1 MMDNIKKWLP
11 VISLTL
17 STFIFNTSEFIPIGL
32 LTSIADDFAI
42 TESKAGLLI
51 TIYAWVVALASR
63 PLMMAFAKTENKKLM
78 LSLAALFTASHILS
92 GFSNSYVMLMIS
104 RIGVACSHAVFWSI
118 VTPLAVHVAP
128 EGHRSTAVSMIITG
142 SSIAMIVGLP
152 LGRAV
157 GLMVGWRVTF
167 LLIAILSAIVLC
179 LLAAFLPK
187 VPSDNNISLKTLPT
201 LVSTPALLCIFVMTA
216 LTITG
221 HFTAYSYI
229 EPFLGQA
236 AGFTNGEITMVLSAF
251 GVIGIIVSVLF
262 SKYYDRHQFAFLRVA
277 VLGICICTLLLG
289 ISSGNSF
296 IMVFTCLLWGL
307 SINCF
312 NISLQS
318 CIIDYS
324 PFGTAIAMS
333 IYSGIY
339 NVGIGAGALVGGI
352 VCSHIGI
359 PFVGYV
365 GGAVSLVSAL
375 FFLLTVTPVLK
386 KSKLSFA
393 SAKHRF

>member
-1 MMDNIKKWLP
+1 MMGNIKKWLP
-11 VISLTL
+11 VISLTF

-51 TIYAWVVALASR
+51 TIYAWVVALASL

-78 LSLAALFTASHILS
+78 LSLVALFTISHILS

-128 EGHRSTAVSMIITG
+128 EGHRSTALSMIITG

-157 GLMVGWRVTF
+157 GLVVGWRATF

-187 VPSDNNISLKTLPT
+187 VPSDNNISLKTLPA
-201 LVSTPALLCIFVMTA
+201 LVTTPALLCIFVMTA

-236 AGFTNGEITMVLSAF
+236 AGFTAGQITMVLSAF

-289 ISSGNSF
+289 ISSGNGF
-296 IMVFTCLLWGL
+296 IMVCTCLLWGL

-312 NISLQS
+312 NISMQS
-318 CIIDYS
+318 CIIEYS
-324 PFGTAIAMS
+324 PYGTAIAMS

-386 KSKLSFA
+386 KSK
-393 SAKHRF
+393 

>member
-1 MMDNIKKWLP
+1 MMDNMKKWLP

-51 TIYAWVVALASR
+51 TIYAWVVALASL

-78 LSLAALFTASHILS
+78 LSLVALFTASHILS

-128 EGHRSTAVSMIITG
+128 EGHRSTALSMIITG

-296 IMVFTCLLWGL
+296 IMVCTCLLWGL

-318 CIIDYS
+318 CIIEYS

-365 GGAVSLVSAL
+365 GGTVSLVSAL

-386 KSKLSFA
+386 HSKKS
-393 SAKHRF
+393 

>member
-1 MMDNIKKWLP
+1 MMGNIKKWLP

-51 TIYAWVVALASR
+51 TIYAWVVALASL

-78 LSLAALFTASHILS
+78 LSLVALFTASHILS

-128 EGHRSTAVSMIITG
+128 EGHRSTALSMIITG

-236 AGFTNGEITMVLSAF
+236 AGFTNVEITMVLSAF

-296 IMVFTCLLWGL
+296 IMVCTCLLWGL

-339 NVGIGAGALVGGI
+339 NVGIGVGALVGGI

-386 KSKLSFA
+386 HSKKS
-393 SAKHRF
+393 

>member
-51 TIYAWVVALASR
+51 TIYAWVVALASL

-78 LSLAALFTASHILS
+78 LSLVALFTASHILS

-104 RIGVACSHAVFWSI
+104 RIGVDCSHAVFWSI

-128 EGHRSTAVSMIITG
+128 EGHRSTALSMIITG

-365 GGAVSLVSAL
+365 GGAVSLVSGL

-386 KSKLSFA
+386 KSK
-393 SAKHRF
+393 

>member
-51 TIYAWVVALASR
+51 TIYAWVVALASL

-78 LSLAALFTASHILS
+78 LSLVALFTASHILS

-128 EGHRSTAVSMIITG
+128 EGHRSTALSMIITG

-296 IMVFTCLLWGL
+296 IMVCTCLLWGL

-324 PFGTAIAMS
+324 PFGTSIAMS

-386 KSKLSFA
+386 KSK
-393 SAKHRF
+393 

>member
-1 MMDNIKKWLP
+1 MMGNIKKWLP

-51 TIYAWVVALASR
+51 TIYAWVVALASL

-78 LSLAALFTASHILS
+78 LSLVALFTASHILS

-128 EGHRSTAVSMIITG
+128 EGHRSTALSMIITG

-236 AGFTNGEITMVLSAF
+236 AGFTNVEITMVLSAF

-296 IMVFTCLLWGL
+296 IMVCTCLLWGL

-386 KSKLSFA
+386 HSKKS
-393 SAKHRF
+393 

>member
-1 MMDNIKKWLP
+1 MMGNLKKWLP

-51 TIYAWVVALASR
+51 TIYAWVVALASL

-78 LSLAALFTASHILS
+78 LSLVALFTASHILS

-128 EGHRSTAVSMIITG
+128 EGHRSTALSMIITG

-296 IMVFTCLLWGL
+296 IMVCTCLLWGL

-365 GGAVSLVSAL
+365 GGAVSLISAM
-375 FFLLTVTPVLK
+375 FFLLTVTSVLK
-386 KSKLSFA
+386 HSKKS
-393 SAKHRF
+393 

>member
-51 TIYAWVVALASR
+51 TIYAWVVALASL

-78 LSLAALFTASHILS
+78 LSLVALFTASHILS

-128 EGHRSTAVSMIITG
+128 EGHRSTALSMIITG

-179 LLAAFLPK
+179 LLASFLPK

-289 ISSGNSF
+289 ISSGNSY
-296 IMVFTCLLWGL
+296 IMVCTCLLWGL

-386 KSKLSFA
+386 HSKKS
-393 SAKHRF
+393 

>member
-51 TIYAWVVALASR
+51 TIYAWVVALASL

-78 LSLAALFTASHILS
+78 LSLVALFTASHILS

-128 EGHRSTAVSMIITG
+128 EGHRSTALSMIITG

-262 SKYYDRHQFAFLRVA
+262 SKYYARHQFAFLRVA

-296 IMVFTCLLWGL
+296 IMVCTCLLWGL

-386 KSKLSFA
+386 KSK
-393 SAKHRF
+393 

>member
-1 MMDNIKKWLP
+1 MMDNMKKWLP

-51 TIYAWVVALASR
+51 TIYAWVVALASL

-78 LSLAALFTASHILS
+78 LSLVTLFTASHILS

-128 EGHRSTAVSMIITG
+128 EGHRSTALSMIITG

-296 IMVFTCLLWGL
+296 IMVCTCLLWGL

-386 KSKLSFA
+386 KSK
-393 SAKHRF
+393 

>member
-32 LTSIADDFAI
+32 LTSIADAFAI

-51 TIYAWVVALASR
+51 TIYAWVVALASL
-63 PLMMAFAKTENKKLM
+63 PLMMAFSKTENKKLM
-78 LSLAALFTASHILS
+78 LSLVALFTASHILS

-128 EGHRSTAVSMIITG
+128 EGHRSTALSMIITG

-296 IMVFTCLLWGL
+296 IMVCTCLLWGL

-386 KSKLSFA
+386 KSK
-393 SAKHRF
+393 

>member
-51 TIYAWVVALASR
+51 TIYAWVVALASL

-78 LSLAALFTASHILS
+78 LSLVALFTASHILS

-128 EGHRSTAVSMIITG
+128 EGHRSTALSMIITG

-187 VPSDNNISLKTLPT
+187 VPSNNNISLKTLPT

-296 IMVFTCLLWGL
+296 IMVCTCLLWGL

-386 KSKLSFA
+386 KSK
-393 SAKHRF
+393 

>member
-51 TIYAWVVALASR
+51 TIYAWVVALASL

-78 LSLAALFTASHILS
+78 LSLVALFTASHILS

-128 EGHRSTAVSMIITG
+128 EGHRSTALSMIITG

-296 IMVFTCLLWGL
+296 IMVCTCLLWGL

-359 PFVGYV
+359 PFVWYV

-386 KSKLSFA
+386 KSK
-393 SAKHRF
+393 

>member
-51 TIYAWVVALASR
+51 TIYAWVVALASL

-78 LSLAALFTASHILS
+78 LSLVALFTSSHILS

-128 EGHRSTAVSMIITG
+128 EGHRSTALSMIITG

-296 IMVFTCLLWGL
+296 IMVCTCLLWGL

-386 KSKLSFA
+386 KSK
-393 SAKHRF
+393 

>member
-51 TIYAWVVALASR
+51 TIYAWVVALASL

-78 LSLAALFTASHILS
+78 LSVVALFTASHILS

-128 EGHRSTAVSMIITG
+128 EGHRSTALSMIITG

-179 LLAAFLPK
+179 LLASFLPK

-296 IMVFTCLLWGL
+296 IMVCTCLLWGL

-386 KSKLSFA
+386 KSK
-393 SAKHRF
+393 

>member
-1 MMDNIKKWLP
+1 MMGNIKKWLP

-51 TIYAWVVALASR
+51 TIYAWVVALASL

-78 LSLAALFTASHILS
+78 LSLVALFTASHILS

-128 EGHRSTAVSMIITG
+128 EGHRSTALSMIITG

-289 ISSGNSF
+289 ISSENSF
-296 IMVFTCLLWGL
+296 IMVCTCLLWGL

-318 CIIDYS
+318 CIIEYS

-365 GGAVSLVSAL
+365 GGAVSLISAM
-375 FFLLTVTPVLK
+375 FFLLTVTSVLK
-386 KSKLSFA
+386 HSKKS
-393 SAKHRF
+393 

>member
-51 TIYAWVVALASR
+51 TIYAWVVALASL

-78 LSLAALFTASHILS
+78 LSLVALFTASHILS

-359 PFVGYV
+359 PFVGYA

-386 KSKLSFA
+386 KSK
-393 SAKHRF
+393 

>member
-51 TIYAWVVALASR
+51 TIYAWVVALASL

-78 LSLAALFTASHILS
+78 LSLVALFTASHILS

-128 EGHRSTAVSMIITG
+128 EGHRSTALSMIITG

-251 GVIGIIVSVLF
+251 GVIGVIVSVLF

-386 KSKLSFA
+386 KSK
-393 SAKHRF
+393 

>member
-1 MMDNIKKWLP
+1 MDNIKKWLP

-51 TIYAWVVALASR
+51 TIYAWVVALASL

-78 LSLAALFTASHILS
+78 LSLVALFTASHILS

-386 KSKLSFA
+386 KSK
-393 SAKHRF
+393 

>member
-1 MMDNIKKWLP
+1 MMDNMKKWLP

-51 TIYAWVVALASR
+51 TIYAWVVALASL

-78 LSLAALFTASHILS
+78 LSLVALFTASHILS

-128 EGHRSTAVSMIITG
+128 EGHRSTALSMIITG

-296 IMVFTCLLWGL
+296 IMVCTCLLWGL

-386 KSKLSFA
+386 KSK
-393 SAKHRF
+393 

>member
-51 TIYAWVVALASR
+51 TIYAWVVALASL

-78 LSLAALFTASHILS
+78 LSLVALFTASHILS

-262 SKYYDRHQFAFLRVA
+262 SKYYDRHQFAFLRMA

-296 IMVFTCLLWGL
+296 IMVCTCLLWGL

-386 KSKLSFA
+386 KSK
-393 SAKHRF
+393 

>member
-32 LTSIADDFAI
+32 LTSIADDLAI

-51 TIYAWVVALASR
+51 TIYAWVVALASL

-78 LSLAALFTASHILS
+78 LSLVALFTASHILS

-128 EGHRSTAVSMIITG
+128 EGHRSTALSMIITG

-296 IMVFTCLLWGL
+296 IMVCTCLLWGL

-386 KSKLSFA
+386 KSK
-393 SAKHRF
+393 

>member
-1 MMDNIKKWLP
+1 MGNIKKWLP

-51 TIYAWVVALASR
+51 TIYAWVVALASL

-78 LSLAALFTASHILS
+78 LSLVALFTASHILS

-104 RIGVACSHAVFWSI
+104 RIGVACSHAIFWSI

-128 EGHRSTAVSMIITG
+128 EGHRSTALSMIITG

-296 IMVFTCLLWGL
+296 IMVCTCLLWGL

-386 KSKLSFA
+386 KSK
-393 SAKHRF
+393 

>member
-1 MMDNIKKWLP
+1 MMDIIKKWLP

-32 LTSIADDFAI
+32 LTSIANDFAI

-51 TIYAWVVALASR
+51 TIYAWVVALASL

-78 LSLAALFTASHILS
+78 LSLVALFTASHILS

-128 EGHRSTAVSMIITG
+128 EGHRSTALSMIITG

-296 IMVFTCLLWGL
+296 IMVCICLLWGL

-386 KSKLSFA
+386 KSK
-393 SAKHRF
+393 

>member
-1 MMDNIKKWLP
+1 MMGNIKKWLP

-51 TIYAWVVALASR
+51 TIYAWVVALASL

-78 LSLAALFTASHILS
+78 LSLVALFTASHILS

-128 EGHRSTAVSMIITG
+128 EGHRSTALSMIITG

-296 IMVFTCLLWGL
+296 IMVCTCLLWGL

-318 CIIDYS
+318 CIIEYS

-386 KSKLSFA
+386 KSK
-393 SAKHRF
+393 

>member
-51 TIYAWVVALASR
+51 TIYAWVVALASL

-78 LSLAALFTASHILS
+78 LSLVALFTASHILS

-128 EGHRSTAVSMIITG
+128 EGHRSTALSMIITG

-296 IMVFTCLLWGL
+296 IMVCTCLLWGL

-318 CIIDYS
+318 CIIEYS

-386 KSKLSFA
+386 HSKKS
-393 SAKHRF
+393 

>member
-51 TIYAWVVALASR
+51 TIYAWVVALASL

-78 LSLAALFTASHILS
+78 LSLVALFTASHILS

-142 SSIAMIVGLP
+142 PSIAMLVGLP

-289 ISSGNSF
+289 ISSGNRF
-296 IMVFTCLLWGL
+296 IMVCTCLLWGL

-386 KSKLSFA
+386 KSK
-393 SAKHRF
+393 

>member
-1 MMDNIKKWLP
+1 MGNIKKWLP

-51 TIYAWVVALASR
+51 TIYAWVVALASL

-78 LSLAALFTASHILS
+78 LSLVALFTASHILS

-128 EGHRSTAVSMIITG
+128 EGHRSTALSMIITG

-296 IMVFTCLLWGL
+296 IMVCTCLLWGL

-365 GGAVSLVSAL
+365 GGAVSLISAL
-375 FFLLTVTPVLK
+375 FFLLTVTSVLK
-386 KSKLSFA
+386 HSKKS
-393 SAKHRF
+393 

>member
-51 TIYAWVVALASR
+51 TIYAWVVALASL

-78 LSLAALFTASHILS
+78 LSLVALFTASHILS

-128 EGHRSTAVSMIITG
+128 EGHRSTALSMIITG

-236 AGFTNGEITMVLSAF
+236 VGFTNGEITMVLSAF

-296 IMVFTCLLWGL
+296 IMVCTCLLWGL

-386 KSKLSFA
+386 KSK
-393 SAKHRF
+393 

>member
-51 TIYAWVVALASR
+51 TIYAWVVALASL

-78 LSLAALFTASHILS
+78 LSLVALFTASHILS

-359 PFVGYV
+359 PFVVYV

-386 KSKLSFA
+386 KSK
-393 SAKHRF
+393 

>member
-51 TIYAWVVALASR
+51 TIYAWVVALASL

-78 LSLAALFTASHILS
+78 LSLVALFTASHILS

-128 EGHRSTAVSMIITG
+128 EGHRSTALSMIITG

-296 IMVFTCLLWGL
+296 IMVFTCLIWGL

-386 KSKLSFA
+386 KSK
-393 SAKHRF
+393 

>member
-1 MMDNIKKWLP
+1 MMDNMKKWLP

-51 TIYAWVVALASR
+51 TIYAWVVALASL

-78 LSLAALFTASHILS
+78 LSLVALFTASHILS

-128 EGHRSTAVSMIITG
+128 EGHRSTALSMIITG

-289 ISSGNSF
+289 ISSGNGF
-296 IMVFTCLLWGL
+296 IMVCTCLLWGL

-312 NISLQS
+312 NISMQS
-318 CIIDYS
+318 CIIEYS
-324 PFGTAIAMS
+324 PYGTAIAMS

-365 GGAVSLVSAL
+365 GGAVSLISAM
-375 FFLLTVTPVLK
+375 FFLLTVTSVLK
-386 KSKLSFA
+386 HSKKS
-393 SAKHRF
+393 

>member
-1 MMDNIKKWLP
+1 MDNIKKWLP

-32 LTSIADDFAI
+32 LTSIADNFAI

-51 TIYAWVVALASR
+51 TIYAWVVALASL

-78 LSLAALFTASHILS
+78 LSLVALFTASHILS

-296 IMVFTCLLWGL
+296 IMVCTCLLWGL

-386 KSKLSFA
+386 KSK
-393 SAKHRF
+393 

>member
-51 TIYAWVVALASR
+51 TIYAWVVALASL

-78 LSLAALFTASHILS
+78 LSLVALFTASHILS

-128 EGHRSTAVSMIITG
+128 EGHRSTALSMIITG

-179 LLAAFLPK
+179 LLASFLPK

-201 LVSTPALLCIFVMTA
+201 LISTPALLCIFVMTA

-296 IMVFTCLLWGL
+296 IMVCTCLLWGL

-386 KSKLSFA
+386 KSK
-393 SAKHRF
+393 

>member
-1 MMDNIKKWLP
+1 MMDNMKKWLP

-51 TIYAWVVALASR
+51 TIYAWVVALASL

-78 LSLAALFTASHILS
+78 LSLVALFTASHILS

-128 EGHRSTAVSMIITG
+128 EGHRSTALSMIITG

-277 VLGICICTLLLG
+277 VLGICTCTLLLG

-296 IMVFTCLLWGL
+296 IMVCTCLLWGL

-318 CIIDYS
+318 CIIEYS

-386 KSKLSFA
+386 HSKKS
-393 SAKHRF
+393 

>member
-32 LTSIADDFAI
+32 LTSIADNFAI

-51 TIYAWVVALASR
+51 TIYAWVVALASL

-78 LSLAALFTASHILS
+78 LSLVALFTASHILS

-386 KSKLSFA
+386 KSK
-393 SAKHRF
+393 